1 MSVKELRCPV
11 CGAPIS
17 REKNVCDYCNTHYII
32 EGEKVLSLEYRECR
46 LYKEL
51 MEWYRERYG
60 EINEDECAERAS
72 FELDKRLKT
81 CRYCHIKYC
90 PFFGK

>member
-17 REKNVCDYCNTHYII
+17 REKNVCDYCNTRYII
-32 EGEKVLSLEYRECR
+32 QEEKVLSLEYRECR

-51 MEWYRERYG
+51 KADYEG
-60 EINEDECAERAS
+60 IIVDPCDE
-72 FELDKRLKT
+72 RLKA
-81 CRYCHIKYC
+81 CKYCHIKYC
-90 PFFGK
+90 PFFGKYRRKLFI